1 MLYSQ
6 KILNID
12 TNDTSEIENFDKK
25 AEELKQDIENN
36 NDYKA
41 LKIAF
46 NDNDLHEIINF
57 VDKLK
62 TKFNKLLVIGIG
74 GSSLGAKTLTS
85 LADNNNVQFLEN
97 IDNEKVESA
106 FNNLDYQNTAIL
118 TVSKSGKTIECI
130 SQTLILM
137 NIYIQKFGEQS
148 IKEHFFFLTENKESP
163 LTKLA
168 QKFNIQVIEHD
179 KNIGGRFSYLSN
191 VGLIPACF
199 AGLNIANIRNGAKSA
214 INYFLE
220 GKNFIKDICCGQNL
234 LYKNGIVGN
243 ILMTYCERLNCLLE
257 WYRQLWAESLGKDG
271 FGTLPIPAVGTIDQH
286 SQLQLYLGGKKNL
299 FFTFFIK
306 KNDSNSLKIDQ
317 TFIEDF
323 KYLNGK
329 TLNDI
334 MQVEAQSTIEIL
346 NRSNLPIRVFEY
358 ENVDETLISQLMMQ
372 FILETITIGKM
383 NNVNPFGQPN
393 VEAKKE
399 LARDIYKNWGK

>member
-12 TNDTSEIENFDKK
+12 ANDTSEVENFDKK

-36 NDYKA
+36 NDYRA
-41 LKIAF
+41 IKIAF
-46 NDNDLHEIINF
+46 ENNDLSEIKNF
-57 VDKLK
+57 VNNLK

-85 LADNNNVQFLEN
+85 LAENNNVQFLEN
-97 IDNEKVESA
+97 IDNEKVKLA
-106 FNNLDYQNTAIL
+106 FNNLDLPNAAVL

-191 VGLIPACF
+191 VGLIPAYF

-214 INYFLE
+214 INYFHE
-220 GKNFIKDICCGQNL
+220 ENNFIKDICCG
-234 LYKNGIVGN
+234 
-243 ILMTYCERLNCLLE
+243 
-257 WYRQLWAESLGKDG
+257 
-271 FGTLPIPAVGTIDQH
+271 
-286 SQLQLYLGGKKNL
+286 
-299 FFTFFIK
+299 
-306 KNDSNSLKIDQ
+306 
-317 TFIEDF
+317 
-323 KYLNGK
+323 
-329 TLNDI
+329 
-334 MQVEAQSTIEIL
+334 
-346 NRSNLPIRVFEY
+346 
-358 ENVDETLISQLMMQ
+358 
-372 FILETITIGKM
+372 
-383 NNVNPFGQPN
+383 
-393 VEAKKE
+393 
-399 LARDIYKNWGK
+399 